1 MRIALGIEYAGC
13 NYYGWQT
20 QSITP
25 TIQETIELALSEVAN
40 EKVIIH
46 CAGRTDTGVHAI
58 QQVVHFETSSIRKSH
73 NWVLGVNSKLPK
85 TRKPKPMP
93 NTSFRALV
101 FTFLGKKVRK

>member
-46 CAGRTDTGVHAI
+46 CGMKMIRCI
-58 QQVVHFETSSIRKSH
+58 QVCAVMGH
-73 NWVLGVNSKLPK
+73 
-85 TRKPKPMP
+85 
-93 NTSFRALV
+93 
-101 FTFLGKKVRK
+101 